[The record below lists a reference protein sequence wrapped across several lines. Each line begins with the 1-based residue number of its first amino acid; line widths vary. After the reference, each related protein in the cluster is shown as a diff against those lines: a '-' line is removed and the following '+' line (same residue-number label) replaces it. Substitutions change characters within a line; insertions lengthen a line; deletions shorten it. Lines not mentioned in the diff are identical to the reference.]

1 MGLEQSVY
9 GNEREAGEA
18 SKKQAS
24 RRRSSVGAGIR
35 NSYIKLLLFVAVSR
49 RMKDLDGKR
58 FDFIFGFFHMII
70 PHAG

>member
-1 MGLEQSVY
+1 MDPTVVMAQWLGLEQSVY

-35 NSYIKLLLFVAVSR
+35 NSYIKLLLFVAVSH
-49 RMKDLDGKR
+49 LE
-58 FDFIFGFFHMII
+58 HLECSL
-70 PHAG
+70 